1 MELIDKDAVIAEIER
16 LQDSIKATAIDDRI
30 SKEQAEAYRVC
41 VKLRS
46 FIEDNL
52 EVKIEEDLID
62 IFPELKELKDERI
75 RKELIFYL
83 GDMPEDTE
91 LRNGVTNRDVLTW
104 LEKQSEK
111 STWSEEDER
120 LYKLSVENLTELM
133 HRFGEEYGKVGDCIN
148 WFKSIK
154 DRFFQKCK

>member
-1 MELIDKDAVIAEIER
+1 MDYKEKYEESLER
-16 LQDSIKATAIDDRI
+16 LKG
-30 SKEQAEAYRVC
+30 
-41 VKLRS
+41 L
-46 FIEDNL
+46 IEVTREDKCN
-52 EVKIEEDLID
+52 IMEEDLID
-62 IFPELKELKDERI
+62 IFPELNELKDERI

-83 GDMPEDTE
+83 GDMSEDTE

-111 STWSEEDER
+111 PTWSEEDEK

-133 HRFGEEYGKVGDCIN
+133 HRFGEEYGKVGDCID
-148 WFKSIK
+148 WFKSIN

>member
-16 LQDSIKATAIDDRI
+16 LQDSIASTAIDNRI
-30 SKEQAEAYRVC
+30 NKEQTEAYRVC

-46 FIEDNL
+46 LIEDK
-52 EVKIEEDLID
+52 ESEDEKI
-62 IFPELKELKDERI
+62 K
-75 RKELIFYL
+75 KELIFYL

-104 LEKQSEK
+104 LEGQSEK
-111 STWSEEDER
+111 PTWSEEDEK

-148 WFKSIK
+148 WLKSIN

>member
-1 MELIDKDAVIAEIER
+1 MDYKEKYEKSLER
-16 LQDSIKATAIDDRI
+16 L
-30 SKEQAEAYRVC
+30 
-41 VKLRS
+41 
-46 FIEDNL
+46 IEGL
-52 EVKIEEDLID
+52 IEETRESEWGIMEEDLID
-62 IFPELKELKDERI
+62 IFPELKGLKDERI
-75 RKELIFYL
+75 RQELIFYL

-91 LRNGVTNRDVLTW
+91 LRNGITNRDVLGW

-111 STWSEEDER
+111 PTWSEEDEK

-154 DRFFQKCK
+154 GRFFQKCK

>member
-1 MELIDKDAVIAEIER
+1 MNYKEKYEESLER
-16 LQDSIKATAIDDRI
+16 LKGLIEVTREDKCAIM
-30 SKEQAEAYRVC
+30 
-41 VKLRS
+41 
-46 FIEDNL
+46 
-52 EVKIEEDLID
+52 EEDLID

-75 RKELIFYL
+75 RQELIFYL

-104 LEKQSEK
+104 LEGQSEK
-111 STWSEEDER
+111 PTWSEEDEK

-133 HRFGEEYGKVGDCIN
+133 HRFGEEYGKVGDCID

>member
-1 MELIDKDAVIAEIER
+1 MNTEEKVKRYEESLERIKGLIEETRENNCDIM
-16 LQDSIKATAIDDRI
+16 
-30 SKEQAEAYRVC
+30 
-41 VKLRS
+41 
-46 FIEDNL
+46 
-52 EVKIEEDLID
+52 EEDLID
-62 IFPELKELKDERI
+62 IFPELKELKGERI
-75 RKELIFYL
+75 KKELIFYL
-83 GDMPEDTE
+83 GDMSEDTE
-91 LRNGVTNRDVLTW
+91 LRHGVTNRDVLTW

-111 STWSEEDER
+111 PTWSEEDEK

>member
-1 MELIDKDAVIAEIER
+1 MDYKEKYESSLER
-16 LQDSIKATAIDDRI
+16 LKG
-30 SKEQAEAYRVC
+30 
-41 VKLRS
+41 L
-46 FIEDNL
+46 IEVTREDKCN
-52 EVKIEEDLID
+52 IMEEDLID

-75 RKELIFYL
+75 RQELIFYL
-83 GDMPEDTE
+83 GDMSEDTE

-104 LEKQSEK
+104 LEKQTEK
-111 STWSEEDER
+111 PTWSEEDEK

-148 WFKSIK
+148 WFKSIN

>member
-1 MELIDKDAVIAEIER
+1 MNVEEKAKRYEESLER
-16 LQDSIKATAIDDRI
+16 LKGLIEVTREDKCAIM
-30 SKEQAEAYRVC
+30 
-41 VKLRS
+41 
-46 FIEDNL
+46 
-52 EVKIEEDLID
+52 EEDLID
-62 IFPELKELKDERI
+62 IFPELKELEDEKI
-75 RKELIFYL
+75 KEELIFYL

-91 LRNGVTNRDVLTW
+91 LRNGATNRDVLAW

-111 STWSEEDER
+111 PTWSEEDEK

>member
-1 MELIDKDAVIAEIER
+1 MDYKEKYELSLER
-16 LQDSIKATAIDDRI
+16 LKGLIKSTR
-30 SKEQAEAYRVC
+30 
-41 VKLRS
+41 
-46 FIEDNL
+46 ED
-52 EVKIEEDLID
+52 KFPIMEEDIID

-75 RKELIFYL
+75 RQELILYL

-104 LEKQSEK
+104 LEGQSEK
-111 STWSEEDER
+111 TTWSEEDEK

-133 HRFGEEYGKVGDCIN
+133 HRFGEEYGKVGDCID